1 MSNKLIKKIKELQK
15 RINSIINELCKE
27 KELIKGSYT
36 YVMKKCSNL
45 NCDCHIKPKHP
56 IHRITWVE
64 NGKGKSLSLQKIDI
78 NKVKKMIENY
88 RDFKKNRLKIIK
100 MQKKLTDKL
109 YQLEVYFVDGN
120 SAIKKKKN
128 P

>member
-1 MSNKLIKKIKELQK
+1 
-15 RINSIINELCKE
+15 
-27 KELIKGSYT
+27 
-36 YVMKKCSNL
+36 
-45 NCDCHIKPKHP
+45 
-56 IHRITWVE
+56 
-64 NGKGKSLSLQKIDI
+64 
-78 NKVKKMIENY
+78 MIENY